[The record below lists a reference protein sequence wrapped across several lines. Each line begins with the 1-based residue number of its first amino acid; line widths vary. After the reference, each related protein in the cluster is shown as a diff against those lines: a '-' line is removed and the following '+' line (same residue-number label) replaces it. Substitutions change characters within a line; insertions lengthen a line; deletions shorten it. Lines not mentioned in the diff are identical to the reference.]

1 MGEVCRKGL
10 EFADDADPHRA
21 RVAITYY
28 DSKGEQPLA
37 ESKYLEARAGGKADV
52 VIAVGARSSQGV
64 GRLAEQDGVPV
75 FAGTRSAEIA
85 QGRKWIVRT
94 LPTVEREGAAIAREA
109 KMRGMRSVS
118 MFWTGGPFGD
128 EIVRGFRSEF
138 PQSLIATSESVEASR
153 RSFREAL
160 IGAQKRGVRDI
171 FTCVN
176 EPWRLAKEAREIGI
190 SGTIFGCDGVG
201 RDDAPELKEP
211 ALDDSWVVSIGVK
224 RTFRKK
230 FRQRHGRQALV
241 YAAAMHADLI
251 ELLRR
256 VADQRLSGEELLKR
270 VFSAGQLSGALSG
283 YTFVRSNHDQYV
295 EPAFVLDRIRGGM
308 LDRS

>member
-1 MGEVCRKGL
+1 M
-10 EFADDADPHRA
+10 
-21 RVAITYY
+21 
-28 DSKGEQPLA
+28 
-37 ESKYLEARAGGKADV
+37 
-52 VIAVGARSSQGV
+52 
-64 GRLAEQDGVPV
+64 
-75 FAGTRSAEIA
+75 
-85 QGRKWIVRT
+85 
-94 LPTVEREGAAIAREA
+94 
-109 KMRGMRSVS
+109 
-118 MFWTGGPFGD
+118 
-128 EIVRGFRSEF
+128 
-138 PQSLIATSESVEASR
+138 
-153 RSFREAL
+153 
-160 IGAQKRGVRDI
+160 
-171 FTCVN
+171 
-176 EPWRLAKEAREIGI
+176 
-190 SGTIFGCDGVG
+190 G